1 MAKKGNLYIF
11 LSSWSTQF
19 AAVMLLLVVLMAVL
33 APWLWTYDPTYI
45 DSAARLRGPSALHWL
60 GTDDLGRDLY
70 SRIVYG
76 SRVSMVV
83 GAGVLCVCLIGGVL
97 LGAIAGYF
105 RLFDGPIMRTMDG
118 IMAIP
123 AVLLAIALVSLSGAS
138 MMTVIIG
145 IAIPEIPRV
154 TRLVRS
160 VMLSVRSEPYV
171 EAAITLGTPA
181 GRLIM
186 RHMLPN
192 TVAPL
197 IVQGTFIFAHAVLL
211 EAILSFLGAGVP
223 PEIPSWGNIVAQ
235 GRRYFQLLP
244 GLVLYP
250 GIVLSLSILAINII
264 GDATR
269 DALDP
274 KLAARN

>member
-1 MAKKGNLYIF
+1 MARKSNLHVF
-11 LSSWSTQF
+11 LASWSNQF
-19 AAVMLLLVVLMAVL
+19 AVATFLLVVLMAIF
-33 APWLWTYDPTYI
+33 APWLWTQDPTYI
-45 DSAARLRGPSALHWL
+45 DAVERLQGPSVAHWL

-70 SRIVYG
+70 SRIIYG
-76 SRVSMVV
+76 SRVSLLV
-83 GAGVLCVCLIGGVL
+83 GIGVLGVCIVAGVL
-97 LGAIAGYF
+97 LGAVAGYF
-105 RLFDGPIMRTMDG
+105 RALDGPIMRTMDG

-138 MMTVIIG
+138 MGTVIIG

-160 VMLSVRSEPYV
+160 VMLSVRVEPYV
-171 EAAITLGTPA
+171 EAAVTLGTPA
-181 GRLIM
+181 PKVIL

-192 TVAPL
+192 AVAPL

-223 PEIPSWGNIVAQ
+223 PEVPSWGNIVAQ
-235 GRRYFQLLP
+235 GRSYFQLLP

-264 GDATR
+264 GDAAR

-274 KLAARN
+274 RLAARN

>member
-1 MAKKGNLYIF
+1 MAKNGTLRIF
-11 LSSWSTQF
+11 LSSWSTRF
-19 AAVMLLLVVLMAVL
+19 AAVMLLLIVLMAIL

-45 DSAARLRGPSALHWL
+45 DSAARLRGPSVLHWL

-83 GAGVLCVCLIGGVL
+83 GTGVLCVCMIVGVL

-105 RLFDGPIMRTMDG
+105 RLLDGPIMRTMDG

-138 MMTVIIG
+138 MITVIVG

-171 EAAITLGTPA
+171 EAAVTLGTPA
-181 GRLIM
+181 IRLIT

-192 TVAPL
+192 TVPPL

-250 GIVLSLSILAINII
+250 GIVLSLSILAINIM